1 MKVIQYSTANF
12 DLLTKWLLTNIIN
25 SSTSLVMPSLVD
37 IKTKFK
43 KLAFIYHPDKGG
55 DSAKFSLLRE
65 ASVIKK

>member
-1 MKVIQYSTANF
+1 MFLFDRELRQSHQVITHQYYK
-12 DLLTKWLLTNIIN
+12 LLDVPRNA
-25 SSTSLVMPSLVD
+25 SLVD

-65 ASVIKK
+65 ASVIIK

>member
-1 MKVIQYSTANF
+1 MFLF
-12 DLLTKWLLTNIIN
+12 DHELRPSHQVVTHKYYKLLNVPRN
-25 SSTSLVMPSLVD
+25 ASLVD